1 VPDTVSRPHPEY
13 VAARTVLLDALDA
26 LVVHRPAVVVVGA
39 QAVYLRTGSAGLTV
53 APYTTDGDLA
63 LDPTLLGDHP
73 LLEAAMERCGFHLLR
88 RGDAGIEPGTWI
100 GRTEVD
106 GRTFHVPV
114 DLIVPEAVLAGGG
127 RRGARL
133 PPHGK
138 RAAKRTHG
146 LEAALVDQSLMTLR
160 GLAAGDRRTVD
171 VRVAGVAALLVAKV
185 HKIRDR
191 VAEARTARLRA
202 KDAGDVLRLIR
213 ATPVARMAD
222 RLQPLSRDPIAGQVT
237 REALTSLG
245 DLFGAPASRGVAL
258 AVDAVELDLPA
269 DQVEA
274 QLTGYVRELRRRLR
288 LAGQQ
293 G

>member
-1 VPDTVSRPHPEY
+1 MIRHF
-13 VAARTVLLDALDA
+13 A
-26 LVVHRPAVVVVGA
+26 
-39 QAVYLRTGSAGLTV
+39 
-53 APYTTDGDLA
+53 
-63 LDPTLLGDHP
+63 
-73 LLEAAMERCGFHLLR
+73 
-88 RGDAGIEPGTWI
+88 
-100 GRTEVD
+100 
-106 GRTFHVPV
+106 
-114 DLIVPEAVLAGGG
+114 
-127 RRGARL
+127 
-133 PPHGK
+133 
-138 RAAKRTHG
+138 HG
-146 LEAALVDQSLMTLR
+146 LEAALVDQSRMTLR
-160 GLAAGDRRTVD
+160 GLAADDRRTLD

-237 REALTSLG
+237 REALSSLG
-245 DLFGAPASRGVAL
+245 VLFGAPTSRGVAL

-288 LAGQQ
+288 LAGQAR
-293 G
+293 